1 MHRVFRGLKPWA
13 RWVDTQA
20 EMVRPTVTSLIA
32 CVTALACAVPAAA
45 QEPPEMRGHAQKASK
60 AGQLLGKGRAH
71 AAASRLWATVNV
83 CDTERSPDSMGIRAS
98 MPGNG
103 KRQQMYM
110 RFSAQW
116 YSGQEERWLDVPGG
130 VSPWQRAGS
139 ARYVARQA
147 GYTFEFVS
155 PPAGRGYL
163 MRGSVEFQWR
173 ALTRPRAAKRD
184 SWSAS
189 TKVPPER
196 SARWMVARRDS
207 LLTRTGIKGVDGGDP
222 KGTSKAICLISN
234 PAG

>member
-1 MHRVFRGLKPWA
+1 
-13 RWVDTQA
+13 
-20 EMVRPTVTSLIA
+20 MVRPTVTSLIA
-32 CVTALACAVPAAA
+32 CVAALACAVPAAA
-45 QEPPEMRGHAQKASK
+45 QKPPKMRGHAQKASK
-60 AGQLLGKGRAH
+60 AGPLLDKGRAH

-83 CDTERSPDSMGIRAS
+83 CDTERSPDAMGIRAG

-110 RFSAQW
+110 RFSVQW
-116 YSGQEERWLDVPGG
+116 YSGQAEQWLDVPGG

-147 GYTFEFVS
+147 GYTFEFVT

-173 ALTRPRAAKRD
+173 ALHRPKPAKRD
-184 SWSAS
+184 SWSG
-189 TKVPPER
+189 TILPKPR
-196 SARWMVARRDS
+196 ARWKVTKSDS